1 MNIDCEPTVGIIVRA
16 DKMHVSRV
24 LRKVLGDDDGLWES
38 LYYSFCDSYVPDVD
52 DQPDDGGMGCITV
65 PDLLILARLVEAFEA
80 ERCAMGLSVSLMDK
94 TGVPAESG
102 PGHEHPRASAWV
114 RWSDRTF
121 PTMAKDAEI
130 FVYPGEI
137 DTTLRRAANRA
148 SRILAEALAGRPVTV
163 EGEPAGE

>member
-1 MNIDCEPTVGIIVRA
+1 MKIDCTPTVGIIVRA
-16 DKMHVSRV
+16 DKMTVSRV
-24 LRKVLGDDDGLWES
+24 LRTVLGTDDGLWES
-38 LYYSFCDSYVPDVD
+38 LYYSFCDSWVPDD
-52 DQPDDGGMGCITV
+52 DQEDCEDGMGCVTV

-80 ERCAMGLSVSLMDK
+80 KRCAMGLSVSLMDK